1 MGYPVFGGT
10 YPRSGLI
17 GDIMTAVEL
26 KNVTFTY
33 GGTDKILD
41 GAFFTADY
49 GEVTLVA
56 GSSGSGKSTL
66 MSIISGIIPGVVEGE
81 LTGDVIVGGED
92 IKNKRLGQV
101 CRKVGVVLQNA
112 DEQII
117 QKTVEDEV
125 AFGCE
130 NFAFPAD
137 KIKRQIDIVC
147 RLMKLNKS
155 WGTRTLSGGQKQR
168 LITAST
174 LATGQKI
181 IILDEP
187 LANLD
192 KEGGEELMKTLSS
205 LARAGFCVIVVE
217 HRLDMVLPF
226 VDKAW
231 HVGGGKVSPVE
242 DKKAYLVGQ
251 TKIIED
257 RSFAAAKEDIILSV
271 ENAAFSVKGRDILK
285 GVTFDLKR
293 GERAL
298 LLGENGCGKTTL
310 MRIIA
315 RLNKPTGGRVTQY
328 IDPALKQKTKGNRK
342 WFKKVGV
349 VYQNPDYQLFM
360 PTVKKEIEFGAV
372 SKEYAEEIGGLF
384 GLLDLWDRHPQS
396 LSEGQKRRVSI
407 AAVCAG
413 KPELL
418 LLDEPTVGQDY
429 DGLLS
434 LTDILNALH
443 DRSGNTM
450 ITVTHDV
457 RCAEALCD
465 KAILIKDGMVSSL
478 GGKELVRE
486 YFSV

>member
-1 MGYPVFGGT
+1 
-10 YPRSGLI
+10 
-17 GDIMTAVEL
+17 MTAVEL
-26 KNVTFTY
+26 KDVTFTY
-33 GGTDKILD
+33 GGDNKILS
-41 GAFFTADY
+41 GTSFMADY
-49 GEVTLVA
+49 GKVTLVA

-81 LTGDVIVGGED
+81 LTGDVLIDGED

-137 KIKRQIDIVC
+137 KIKKQIDIVC
-147 RLMKLNKS
+147 RLMKLNKT
-155 WGTRTLSGGQKQR
+155 WGTRSLSGGQKQR

-192 KEGGEELMKTLSS
+192 KEGGEELMETLSS

-226 VDKAW
+226 VDNVW
-231 HVGGGKVSPVE
+231 HVGGGKVVPVE
-242 DKKAYLVGQ
+242 DKQSYLIGQ

-257 RSFAAAKEDIILSV
+257 KSIFSAGKERLLSV
-271 ENAAFSVKGRDILK
+271 DKIAFSVKGRDILK
-285 GVTFDLKR
+285 GVTFDLKK

-315 RLNKPTGGRVTQY
+315 RLTKPTGGSVTQY
-328 IDPALKQKTKGNRK
+328 IDPKLKQKTKGNK
-342 WFKKVGV
+342 GWFKRVGV

-360 PTVKKEIEFGAV
+360 STVQKEIEFGAV

-384 GLLDLWDRHPQS
+384 GLLNLWNRHPQS

-443 DRSGNTM
+443 DKSGNTM

-465 KAILIKDGMVSSL
+465 KAILIKNGIVSSL

-486 YFSV
+486 YFSARE

>member
-1 MGYPVFGGT
+1 MRRGFV
-10 YPRSGLI
+10 
-17 GDIMTAVEL
+17 GDIMKAVEVE
-26 KNVTFTY
+26 NVTFTY
-33 GGTDKILD
+33 D
-41 GAFFTADY
+41 GAVNVLNGASFFADY
-49 GEVTLVA
+49 GEVALVA
-56 GSSGSGKSTL
+56 GYSGSGKSTL
-66 MSIISGIIPGVVEGE
+66 TDIISGIIPNVIEGN
-81 LTGDVIVGGED
+81 LSGKVLIGGED
-92 IKNKRLGQV
+92 IKGKRLGQI

-137 KIKRQIDIVC
+137 KIQKQIQIVC
-147 RLMKLNKS
+147 RLMELNKE
-155 WGTRTLSGGQKQR
+155 WATRTLSGGQKQR

-192 KEGGEELMKTLSS
+192 IGGGALLMKTLLS
-205 LARAGFCVIVVE
+205 LAKAGFCVIVVE
-217 HRLDMVLPF
+217 HRLDMVLPY
-226 VDKAW
+226 VDRVW
-231 HVGGGKVSPVE
+231 HVGGGKVTLVE
-242 DKKAYLVGQ
+242 NKGDYLARQ
-251 TKIIED
+251 TKIIAD
-257 RSFAAAKEDIILSV
+257 KSAVAVGKENILSLEGV
-271 ENAAFSVKGRDILK
+271 AFSVKGREILK
-285 GVTFDLKR
+285 SVTFDLKM

-310 MRIIA
+310 MRLIA
-315 RLNKPTGGRVTQY
+315 RLNKPTGGKITQY
-328 IDPALKQKTKGNRK
+328 IDPKLKQKGGGRR

-360 PTVKKEIEFGAV
+360 PTVKREIEFGAV
-372 SKEYAEEIGGLF
+372 SKEYAEEMGELF
-384 GLLDLWDRHPQS
+384 SLTDMWNKHPQS
-396 LSEGQKRRVSI
+396 LSEGQKRRLSI

-434 LTDILNALH
+434 LTDILNDLH
-443 DRSGNTM
+443 GKSGNSM
-450 ITVTHDV
+450 ITVTHDI

-465 KAILIKDGMVSSL
+465 KAIIIKDGAAHKI
-478 GGKELVRE
+478 GGKDIARE
-486 YFSV
+486 YFLS

>member
-1 MGYPVFGGT
+1 
-10 YPRSGLI
+10 
-17 GDIMTAVEL
+17 MTAVEL
-26 KNVTFTY
+26 NDVTFTY
-33 GGTDKILD
+33 D
-41 GAFFTADY
+41 GNINVLEGARFFASY
-49 GEVTLVA
+49 GEVALVA
-56 GSSGSGKSTL
+56 GFSGSGKSTL
-66 MSIISGIIPGVVEGE
+66 MSIISGIIPSVVEGE
-81 LTGDVIVGGED
+81 LSGDVLIDGED

-130 NFAFPAD
+130 NFAFPAE
-137 KIKRQIDIVC
+137 KIQKQIQIVC
-147 RLMKLNKS
+147 RLMDLKPE
-155 WGTRTLSGGQKQR
+155 WHTRTLSGGQKQR
-168 LITAST
+168 LITASA

-192 KEGGEELMKTLSS
+192 KDGGALLMKTLRS
-205 LARAGFCVIVVE
+205 LAKAGFCVIVVE
-217 HRLDMVLPF
+217 HRLDMVLPY
-226 VDKAW
+226 VDKVW
-231 HVGGGKVSPVE
+231 HVGAKKVALVE
-242 DKKAYLVGQ
+242 DKNDYLARQ
-251 TKIIED
+251 TKIIGD
-257 RSFAAAKEDIILSV
+257 KSSFSVGDDVVLSLNNV
-271 ENAAFSVKGRDILK
+271 AFSVKGRDILK
-285 GVTFDLKR
+285 GVTFNLKR

-310 MRIIA
+310 MRLIA
-315 RLNKPTGGRVTQY
+315 RLNKPTGGNITQY
-328 IDPALKQKTKGNRK
+328 IDPKLKQKCKGSRR

-360 PTVKKEIEFGAV
+360 PTVRQEVEFGAV
-372 SKEYAEEIGGLF
+372 SKEYAEEMRSLF
-384 GLLDLWDRHPQS
+384 SLDDMWNKHPQS

-434 LTDILNALH
+434 LTDILNNLH
-443 DRSGNTM
+443 SESGNSI

-465 KAILIKDGMVSSL
+465 KAVLIKDGVAAEI
-478 GGKELVRE
+478 GGKPLVRK
-486 YFSV
+486 YFLS